1 MIYSAT
7 AFPIVS
13 AGTAIFRSVSIILM
27 YCNFCLEVFNP
38 QNHFDGISDRV
49 LMTKTAL
56 LKRGDSI
63 KSKRRDS
70 VVKIRKPTQS
80 PRSNCLCLGPING
93 SLLSSVRSRRVLLV
107 FRSEYD
113 TRSVHTLW
121 LPFQY
126 LM

>member
-70 VVKIRKPTQS
+70 VVKIRKPIQS

-93 SLLSSVRSRRVLLV
+93 SLLSSVRNR
-107 FRSEYD
+107 
-113 TRSVHTLW
+113 
-121 LPFQY
+121 
-126 LM
+126 